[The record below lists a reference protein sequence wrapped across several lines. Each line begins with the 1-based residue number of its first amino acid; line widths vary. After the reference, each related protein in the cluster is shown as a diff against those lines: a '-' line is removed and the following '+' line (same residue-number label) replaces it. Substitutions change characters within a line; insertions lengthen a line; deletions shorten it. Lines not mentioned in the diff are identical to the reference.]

1 MYKLFMA
8 FRYLRAHK
16 IIYFSIA
23 GVAIGIMTMVI
34 VISVMAGFQRDM
46 RAKIRGM
53 QAHIIV
59 TPSSMTHW
67 FENYDPLCEELLKVS
82 GVKAAA
88 PRVEWEAWLGQ
99 GGDFRDVHIVG
110 IDPSRERNVSD
121 LESYFKRGSKGSF
134 DFRDSMGQEPQWP
147 GVVLGSELSHWIGR
161 RVGLMTARQVNTPA
175 FFVKDFEY
183 VGSFNSGMSEYDS
196 KYVFMHLSSAQDF
209 LKLAGQDGGRPVVN
223 AIALSVDDYERHG
236 RKVRDAVLEA
246 LHAKNPCD
254 DPEYQHSRKMRCG
267 LYTVRTW
274 EQARRV
280 LMQAVEVEKGIQMLL
295 LFLIVLVAG
304 FNIIAIY
311 TLVVRSKTRDIG
323 ILRALGATEGGVT
336 SIFLMSGGLC
346 GMFGSFFGIVL
357 GLLVSFN
364 LNEIEDVI
372 RVVSREVNLTS
383 RASQGISMVAL
394 LGALYAFLWTWG
406 HFYKDRPRRPW
417 LRIAASTLTMALA
430 GVAYTTWM
438 SGRGYAEWGG
448 STRWVVL
455 AAMVGG
461 WVAFMLAW
469 RGAAPF
475 RRRPGWV
482 LFGFG
487 GTIVLIAYFL
497 AILAALLI
505 VAFIFF
511 MRPDHGWPGLELFPK
526 SIYYLEKIPVL
537 VDYTTLAYIVGV
549 TLAVSVIFSIYPA
562 LRAAKANPIEAIRD
576 E

>member
-8 FRYLRAHK
+8 LRYLRAHK

-59 TPSSMTHW
+59 TPSVMTHW
-67 FENYDPLCEELLKVS
+67 LADYDLLCEELKRVP
-82 GVKAAA
+82 GVRGAA
-88 PRVEWEAWLGQ
+88 PRIEWEAWLGRA
-99 GGDFRDVHIVG
+99 GDFRDVHIVG
-110 IDPSRERNVSD
+110 IDPPRERDVSD
-121 LESYFKRGSKGSF
+121 LEAYFKKGSKKTF
-134 DFRDSMGQEPQWP
+134 DFKDAFGQEPRWP
-147 GVVLGSELSHWIGR
+147 GVVLGSELSHWIGG
-161 RVGLMTARQVNTPA
+161 RVGLMTARQANTPA

-196 KYVFMHLSSAQDF
+196 KYVFMDLAAAQDF
-209 LKLAGQDGGRPVVN
+209 LKVGASSEGRAVVN
-223 AIALSVDDYERHG
+223 AIALSVSDYERDG
-236 RKVRDAVLEA
+236 RRVRDAVIEA
-246 LHAKNPCD
+246 LHAKDPCD
-254 DPEYQHSRKMRCG
+254 DPEYFHRRQMRCG
-267 LYTVRTW
+267 RYLVRTW

-336 SIFLMSGGLC
+336 SVFLMSGGLC

-364 LNEIEDVI
+364 LNEIEDVVRI
-372 RVVSREVNLTS
+372 VSREVNLTS
-383 RASQGISMVAL
+383 PAAKGMALGGAL
-394 LGALYAFLWTWG
+394 LALGAFLWAWG
-406 HFYKDRPRRPW
+406 EFYKDRPRRPW
-417 LRIAASTLTMALA
+417 IRAAGSTLALA
-430 GVAYTTWM
+430 QAAVLYTSWM
-438 SGRGYAEWGG
+438 TEEPVLRWTVIGG
-448 STRWVVL
+448 I
-455 AAMVGG
+455 VGI

-487 GTIVLIAYFL
+487 GTIVLIAYLLVLL
-497 AILAALLI
+497 AATLIAALILA
-505 VAFIFF
+505 
-511 MRPDHGWPGLELFPK
+511 RKPDAGWPGLELFPK

-537 VDYTTLAYIVGV
+537 VDFTTLAYIVAV
-549 TLAVSVIFSIYPA
+549 TLAVSVVFSIYPA